1 MKFAIKM
8 PSLKEIRNR
17 ITSVGST
24 MQITSAMK
32 MVSAAK
38 LKRAQDAITQMRP
51 YSVKLQEILSNLSA
65 TLDLSENAYSDNRE
79 VKNVL
84 IVGITSNRGLCGGFN
99 NNIIKRVNQLV
110 NHDFKDANPR
120 VLCLGKKIKDAYK
133 RSDAY
138 FINDTLAPVEDIFN
152 QLTFDN
158 NATIAAELMHLFVT
172 KEFDKIVVVYNQFV
186 NAATQDVKTEDY
198 LPIIP
203 SVSEGTSSAGDY
215 IFEPSKEEIVSDLI
229 PKSLKIQLF
238 KSLLDS
244 NASEHGARMTA
255 MHKATDNASELQKSL
270 KLSYN
275 KARQA
280 AITNEI
286 LEIVGGAEALNG

>member
-1 MKFAIKM
+1 M

-51 YSVKLQEILSNLSA
+51 YAEKLQEILGNLSA
-65 TLDLSENAYSDNRE
+65 TLDLSENAYSESRE

-84 IVGITSNRGLCGGFN
+84 VIGITSNRGLCGGFN
-99 NNIIKRVNQLV
+99 NNIIKRVNYLV
-110 NHDFKDANPR
+110 NQEYKDTNVH
-120 VLCLGKKIKDAYK
+120 VLCLGKKIKDVYK
-133 RSDAY
+133 RTDAY
-138 FINDTLAPVEDIFN
+138 YINDQIAPVEDIFGD
-152 QLTFDN
+152 LRFDN
-158 NATIAAELMHLFVT
+158 VALIAGDIMDRFRSR
-172 KEFDKIVVVYNQFV
+172 EFDKVVIVYNKFV
-186 NAATQDVKTEDY
+186 NAATQEVITEQM
-198 LPIIP
+198 LPI
-203 SVSEGTSSAGDY
+203 VSKAGEENASAGDY
-215 IFEPSKEEIVSDLI
+215 IFEPNKEDIVKELI

-238 KSLLDS
+238 KGILDS
-244 NASEHGARMTA
+244 HASEHGARMTA
-255 MHKATDNASELQKSL
+255 MHKATDNAKELQRTL

-286 LEIVGGAEALNG
+286 LEIVGGAEALNN

>member
-1 MKFAIKM
+1 MAN
-8 PSLKEIRNR
+8 LKEIRNR

-51 YSVKLQEILSNLSA
+51 YAEKLQEILGNLTAS
-65 TLDLSENAYSDNRE
+65 LDISENALAASRPVE
-79 VKNVL
+79 KVL
-84 IVGITSNRGLCGGFN
+84 IIAITSNRGLCGGFN
-99 NNIIKRVNQLV
+99 NNIIKRVNLAITEEYSNADV
-110 NHDFKDANPR
+110 SL
-120 VLCLGKKIKDAYK
+120 LCLGKKAKDAFK
-133 RSDAY
+133 RSDMY
-138 FINDTLAPVEDIFN
+138 FDISGTGISEDIF
-152 QLTFDN
+152 
-158 NATIAAELMHLFVT
+158 AELSFGKVSVIADYAMKAFLEN
-172 KEFDKIVVVYNQFV
+172 KFDKVVVIYNSFI
-186 NAATQDVKTEDY
+186 NAASQLVREEQL
-198 LPIIP
+198 LPIVP
-203 SVSEGTSSAGDY
+203 TEQKDDKQAGDY
-215 IFEPSKEEIVSDLI
+215 IFEPSKEEIVEELI

-238 KSLLDS
+238 KALLDS

-255 MHKATDNASELQKSL
+255 MHKATDNAKELQRSL

>member
-1 MKFAIKM
+1 
-8 PSLKEIRNR
+8 
-17 ITSVGST
+17 

-51 YSVKLQEILSNLSA
+51 YATKLQEILGNLSA
-65 TLDLSENAYSDNRE
+65 TLDLSENAYSEQRE
-79 VKNVL
+79 TKNVL

-99 NNIIKRVNQLV
+99 NNIIKRVNSLIAEDYAGSNV
-110 NHDFKDANPR
+110 KI
-120 VLCLGKKIKDAYK
+120 LCLGKKIKDAFK
-133 RSDAY
+133 RSDYY
-138 FINDTLAPVEDIFN
+138 FINDALAPVEDIFSD
-152 QLTFDN
+152 LSFN
-158 NATIAAELMHLFVT
+158 NTSVIANELMHLFLN
-172 KEFDKIVVVYNQFV
+172 KQFDQVVVVYNQFV
-186 NAATQDVKTEDY
+186 NAATQLVKTESY

-203 SVSEGTSSAGDY
+203 TVQENQSVGDY
-215 IFEPSKEEIVSDLI
+215 IFEPSKDEIVTDLI

-238 KSLLDS
+238 KGLLDS

-255 MHKATDNASELQKSL
+255 MHKATDNAKELQRNL

-286 LEIVGGAEALNG
+286 LEIVGGAEALNA

>member
-1 MKFAIKM
+1 M

-51 YSVKLQEILSNLSA
+51 YAVKLQEILGNLSA
-65 TLDLSENAYSDNRE
+65 TLDLSENAYSAQRE

-84 IVGITSNRGLCGGFN
+84 IVAVTSNRGLCGGFN
-99 NNIIKRVNQLV
+99 NNILKRVNQLV
-110 NHDFKDANPR
+110 HEEYTGLNPK

-133 RSDAY
+133 NTPYY
-138 FINDTLAPVEDIFN
+138 FINDNLTPVEDIFSD
-152 QLTFDN
+152 LKFDRT
-158 NATIAAELMHLFVT
+158 AVIAEELMHLFDSN
-172 KEFDKIVVVYNQFV
+172 EFDKIVVVYNKFV
-186 NAATQDVKTEDY
+186 NAASQLVLTEQF
-198 LPIIP
+198 LPIE
-203 SVSEGTSSAGDY
+203 SNVQDDVQSAGDY
-215 IFEPSKEEIVSDLI
+215 IFEPSKTEIVVDLI

-244 NASEHGARMTA
+244 NAAEHGARMTA
-255 MHKATDNASELQKSL
+255 MHKATDNAKDLQRSL

-286 LEIVGGAEALNG
+286 LEIVGGAEALNN